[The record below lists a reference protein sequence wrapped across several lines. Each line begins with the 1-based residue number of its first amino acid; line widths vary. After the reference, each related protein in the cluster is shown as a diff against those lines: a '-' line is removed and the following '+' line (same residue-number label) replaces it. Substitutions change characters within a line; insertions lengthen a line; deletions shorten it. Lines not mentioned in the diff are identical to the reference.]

1 MNSVCSTQAPAAS
14 GLARRSVSRSV
25 SVSVSMAVVS
35 TRLPSE
41 HTTHAAW
48 ISSSMALHTSTS
60 VGLATV
66 SEVAQV
72 PRKVNADRS
81 GSSSRS

>member
-1 MNSVCSTQAPAAS
+1 MNSVCRTHAPAAN

-35 TRLPSE
+35 TRLPSGSS
-41 HTTHAAW
+41 THAVW
-48 ISSSMALHTSTS
+48 TSSSMALHTSTS
-60 VGLATV
+60 VGAATV
-66 SEVAQV
+66 SAVAQV
-72 PRKVNADRS
+72 PRKVKADRS